1 MADLIGDFMK
11 TYGGDVSRQLGAN
24 LGLKPDAAAQLI
36 PQVMPMIM
44 GGLKRQMETRG
55 GADRLDHILNKY
67 GREDVLDDVGAALA
81 AKAREANPDP
91 QLGGLLGPSGLQA
104 SQMIGQK
111 FGLSADKAMSL
122 IPMLAPLILGFLSKQ
137 KNAAGGAGLGGLAA
151 LIDRDGDGNILDD
164 ITGFLGP
171 ALGGGA
177 SSGGGGGLLGSLL
190 GGLFGKK
197 R

>member
-1 MADLIGDFMK
+1 MAELVGDFMAQ
-11 TYGGDVSRQLGAN
+11 YGGDVSRQLGAS
-24 LGLKPDAAAQLI
+24 LGLKSSDAAQLI
-36 PQVMPMIM
+36 PQVIPMIM

-55 GADRLDHILNKY
+55 GAARLDHILNKY
-67 GREDVLDDVGAALA
+67 GREDVLDDIGTALS
-81 AKAREANPDP
+81 AKARDTDPDP

-111 FGLSADKAMSL
+111 FGLSTDKAMSL

-164 ITGFLGP
+164 IAGFLGP

-177 SSGGGGGLLGSLL
+177 SSGGGGLLGSLL

>member
-1 MADLIGDFMK
+1 MADFINDFMK
-11 TYGGDVSRQLGAN
+11 QYGGDVSRQLGAN
-24 LGLKPDAAAQLI
+24 LGLKPRAAAQLV
-36 PQVMPMIM
+36 PQVIPMIM

-67 GREDVLDDVGAALA
+67 GSEDVLSDIGAAIS
-81 AKAREANPDP
+81 AKAQEAGPDP
-91 QLGGLLGPSGLQA
+91 QLGGLLGQSGLQA

-111 FGLSADKAMSL
+111 FGLSSEKAMSL
-122 IPMLAPLILGFLSKQ
+122 IPMLAPLILGALSKQ
-137 KNAAGGAGLGGLAA
+137 KNQAGGPGLGGVAA

-164 ITGFLGP
+164 IAGFLGP

-177 SSGGGGGLLGSLL
+177 SSGGGLLGSLL

>member
-1 MADLIGDFMK
+1 MADFINDFMK
-11 TYGGDVSRQLGAN
+11 QYGGDVSRQLGAN
-24 LGLKPDAAAQLI
+24 LGLKPRAAAQLV
-36 PQVMPMIM
+36 PQVIPMIM

-67 GREDVLDDVGAALA
+67 GSEDVLSDIGAAIS
-81 AKAREANPDP
+81 AKAQEASPDP
-91 QLGGLLGPSGLQA
+91 QLGGLLGQSGLQA

-111 FGLSADKAMSL
+111 FGLSSEKAMSL
-122 IPMLAPLILGFLSKQ
+122 IPMLAPLILGALSKQ
-137 KNAAGGAGLGGLAA
+137 KNQAGGPGLGGVAA

-164 ITGFLGP
+164 IAGFLGP

-177 SSGGGGGLLGSLL
+177 SSGGGLLGSLL

>member
-11 TYGGDVSRQLGAN
+11 QYGGDVSRQLGAQ
-24 LGLKPDAAAQLI
+24 LGLKQDAAAQLV
-36 PQVMPMIM
+36 PQVIPMIM

-55 GADRLDHILNKY
+55 GAPRLDHILNKY
-67 GREDVLDDVGAALA
+67 GSEDVLGDIGSAMA
-81 AKAREANPDP
+81 AKAGQAGLDP
-91 QLGGLLGPSGLQA
+91 NLGGLLGQSGVQA

-111 FGLSADKAMSL
+111 FGLSPQKAMSL

-137 KNAAGGAGLGGLAA
+137 KNAAGGPGLGGLAS

-164 ITGFLGP
+164 IAGFLGP
-171 ALGGGA
+171 ALGGGSA
-177 SSGGGGGLLGSLL
+177 PGGGGLLGGLL